1 MIMRKFLVVMLIL
14 LSFSNLSF
22 AKNIQLGSEIILDV
36 PDSHEFILIEE
47 DASTEGLLYGTGEL
61 FENLEELDIKFS
73 VVGPAKLIEV
83 IQSLVDGTEA
93 QDIDVFKQ
101 LLKEAEKREYYD
113 FDDPKVVKWFGKEMK
128 KIMKKEKIDFYTYV
142 IFSNKKIDKIDDVEF
157 REFINLHRNRSN
169 SELTEITKKYKKY
182 LTQWA
187 GDNKTFFLNEYISLT
202 LNKFKIS
209 NVNKQPLF
217 RSDVKMSYLHAF
229 SIPMNLVISIKNGHL
244 FLILS
249 ECWVNCSKQTKRF
262 EKMIEP
268 IFSNTDQKISTGTEN
283 ATNDI
288 ADEIMKLNELYES
301 GVLTKEEFDKAKKKI
316 LN

>member
-1 MIMRKFLVVMLIL
+1 MSKFLVVMLIL

-113 FDDPKVVKWFGKEMK
+113 FDDPKVVKWFAKEMK
-128 KIMKKEKIDFYTYV
+128 KIMKKEK
-142 IFSNKKIDKIDDVEF
+142 S
-157 REFINLHRNRSN
+157 
-169 SELTEITKKYKKY
+169 
-182 LTQWA
+182 
-187 GDNKTFFLNEYISLT
+187 
-202 LNKFKIS
+202 
-209 NVNKQPLF
+209 
-217 RSDVKMSYLHAF
+217 
-229 SIPMNLVISIKNGHL
+229 
-244 FLILS
+244 
-249 ECWVNCSKQTKRF
+249 
-262 EKMIEP
+262 
-268 IFSNTDQKISTGTEN
+268 
-283 ATNDI
+283 
-288 ADEIMKLNELYES
+288 
-301 GVLTKEEFDKAKKKI
+301 
-316 LN
+316 

>member
-1 MIMRKFLVVMLIL
+1 MIMRKFFAMLMFFF
-14 LSFSNLSF
+14 SFSNLIF

-142 IFSNKKIDKIDDVEF
+142 FFSNKKIDKIDDVEF

-169 SELTEITKKYKKY
+169 SELAKITK
-182 LTQWA
+182 
-187 GDNKTFFLNEYISLT
+187 EY
-202 LNKFKIS
+202 N
-209 NVNKQPLF
+209 
-217 RSDVKMSYLHAF
+217 
-229 SIPMNLVISIKNGHL
+229 
-244 FLILS
+244 
-249 ECWVNCSKQTKRF
+249 
-262 EKMIEP
+262 
-268 IFSNTDQKISTGTEN
+268 NTR
-283 ATNDI
+283 
-288 ADEIMKLNELYES
+288 
-301 GVLTKEEFDKAKKKI
+301 
-316 LN
+316 